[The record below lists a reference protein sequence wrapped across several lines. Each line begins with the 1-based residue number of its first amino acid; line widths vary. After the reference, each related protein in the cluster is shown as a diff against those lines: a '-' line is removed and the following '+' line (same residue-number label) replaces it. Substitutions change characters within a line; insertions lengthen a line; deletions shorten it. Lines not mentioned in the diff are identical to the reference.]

1 MASRAGSRDLASRA
15 GTGRKATSPEASGR
29 AAEKAGRGEEMRIV
43 GGEFRGRPLA
53 TPRSQSIRPTTDR
66 TREAVFNVL
75 AHRFPEKL
83 QGVRVLDLFA
93 GTGALGLEAL
103 SRGAAHCLFI
113 EESAEGRGLIRT
125 NVEAFGLQGRTKIFR
140 RDATGLGDV
149 GTITPFGLVFADP
162 PYGKG
167 LGETALR
174 SALRGGWLLS
184 GALCV
189 VEEAASASFAPGD
202 GFSIL
207 DERSYGDTVIRF
219 IEAAGR

>member
-1 MASRAGSRDLASRA
+1 
-15 GTGRKATSPEASGR
+15 
-29 AAEKAGRGEEMRIV
+29 MRIV

-53 TPRSQSIRPTTDR
+53 TPRSQSIRPTSDR

-75 AHRFPEKL
+75 AHRFPDKL
-83 QGVRVLDLFA
+83 AGAQVLDLFA

-125 NVEAFGLQGRTKIFR
+125 NVETFGLQGRTKVFR
-140 RDATGLGDV
+140 RDATGLGDA
-149 GTITPFGLVFADP
+149 GTVPRSGLIFADP

-167 LGETALR
+167 LGEAALR
-174 SALRGGWLLS
+174 SALKGGWLAK

-189 VEEAASASFAPGD
+189 VEEAVSAQFQPGE
-202 GFSIL
+202 GYTIKE
-207 DERSYGDTVIRF
+207 ERTYGDTIIRF
-219 IEAAGR
+219 LEAA